1 MLGLLKIHRNNRKSD
16 LELRHRFLAWE
27 ISEYNYAQLL
37 TLIEEERC
45 VIEEELY
52 SQIEKDELVNNH
64 FRSIA
69 GMIVVLYGVGLAAFI
84 HNWIVN

>member
-1 MLGLLKIHRNNRKSD
+1 MLGLLKIHKNNQKTG
-16 LELRHRFLAWE
+16 LELRHRFLAGK

-37 TLIEEERC
+37 KLIEEERYA
-45 VIEEELY
+45 IEEELY
-52 SQIEKDELVNNH
+52 AHIEKDELVNHH

-69 GMIVVLYGVGLAAFI
+69 GMIVVLYGAGLAAFI